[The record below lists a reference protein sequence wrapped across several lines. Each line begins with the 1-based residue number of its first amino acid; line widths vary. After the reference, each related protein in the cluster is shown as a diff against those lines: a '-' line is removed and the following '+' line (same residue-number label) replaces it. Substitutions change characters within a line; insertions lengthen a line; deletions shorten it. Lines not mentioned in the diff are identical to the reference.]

1 MENTMSQ
8 TFYKLWVHLVWGTKD
23 SQPLLTKD
31 IRPIVFE
38 HIKSKARLEGYDLDS
53 INGVADHIHC
63 LMSLPPRFSISEAT
77 NKLKGE
83 SSHWINAEK
92 LTKTHFAWQGGF
104 GAFSVSE
111 SQIGNVREYIV
122 NQEQHHAKQSFAEEV
137 QEFIIMYN
145 AGKHESE

>member
-1 MENTMSQ
+1 MSQ

-23 SQPLLTKD
+23 SQPLLTKE
-31 IRPIVFE
+31 IRPMVFE
-38 HIKSKARLEGYDLDS
+38 HIKGKAWLEGYHLDT

-63 LMSLPPRFSISEAT
+63 LMSLSPRFSISEVA

-92 LTKTHFAWQGGF
+92 LTKIHFAWQGGF

-111 SQIGNVREYIV
+111 SQIGRIREYIA
-122 NQEQHHAKQSFAEEV
+122 NQEQHHAKQSYAEEV
-137 QEFIIMYN
+137 QEFITTYN
-145 AGKHESE
+145 AGRIESE

>member
-1 MENTMSQ
+1 MSQ

-23 SQPLLTKD
+23 SRPLLTSN
-31 IRPIVFE
+31 IRSILFE
-38 HIKSKARLEGYDLDS
+38 HIKGKARLEGYHLDA

-63 LMSLPPRFSISEAT
+63 LMSLSPRLSISEVA

-83 SSHWINAEK
+83 SSHWINSER

-111 SQIGNVREYIV
+111 SQIDRVREYII
-122 NQEQHHAKQSFAEEV
+122 NQEQHHSKQSYAEEV
-137 QEFIIMYN
+137 QEFLTMYN
-145 AGKHESE
+145 AVRNESE